1 MKLFTDTL
9 TNYKQRKKNIVKLSI
24 NQTDPIKTL
33 KNIQIPTKMKN
44 KYQPTAY
51 K

>member
-9 TNYKQRKKNIVKLSI
+9 TNYKQRKKKLKLSV
-24 NQTDPIKTL
+24 NQTDPIKTF
-33 KNIQIPTKMKN
+33 KNIQIPTEMKN